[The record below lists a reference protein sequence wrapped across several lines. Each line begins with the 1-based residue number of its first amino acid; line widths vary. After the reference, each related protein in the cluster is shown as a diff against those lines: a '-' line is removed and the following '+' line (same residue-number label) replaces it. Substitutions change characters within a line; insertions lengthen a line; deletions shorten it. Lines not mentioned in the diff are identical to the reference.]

1 MSQTITRS
9 ARRLRRSRKAAKKS
23 AFLLVLVLIVIA
35 MAGLAALNFSN
46 TMLTSHE
53 VSSFTGSQLQARMCA
68 ESGLQSVRLYLAN
81 DRLTRSSMGG
91 QWDNAALFQAMNVMP
106 DQDPKRRGNFTVI
119 STSLDQDG
127 YFNGLRYGLQ
137 DESAKINLNTLS
149 QLDQLASAGALA
161 SAAMGEGM
169 ASMGVGQ
176 GGGAGGGGAGGGGA
190 GGAGGAQSPLEAA
203 RNWQVKLVK
212 PLKVILLNHCCGP
225 ARHD

>member
-1 MSQTITRS
+1 MRNRTTI
-9 ARRLRRSRKAAKKS
+9 AYQRSRRGRKASKKS

-35 MAGLAALNFSN
+35 IAGLAALNFSN

-53 VSSFTGSQLQARMCA
+53 VSSFTGMQLQARMCA

-81 DRLTRSSMGG
+81 DRLTRASMGG
-91 QWDNAALFQAMNVMP
+91 QWDNAGLFQAMNVVP

-137 DESAKINLNTLS
+137 DESAKINLNTLA

-161 SAAMGEGM
+161 NAAMGEGM

-176 GGGAGGGGAGGGGA
+176 GGGQAGGGGASGGSTQLASQLGQA
-190 GGAGGAQSPLEAA
+190 TQANLAQS
-203 RNWQVKLVK
+203 
-212 PLKVILLNHCCGP
+212 LLMALP
-225 ARHD
+225 E